1 MTWYETIDE
10 KLARL
15 RADVALAQDELID
28 AEAELADQKADIAL
42 FEHEYNA
49 RIGNALDQLADLETE
64 VKHYLDRIKEHRNKR
79 IFGTTHVPVEEQYRR
94 IWQQPP
100 PKPPPPPPEP
110 TTPATEAQ
118 IKKLYR
124 KLARHFH
131 PDLAQDDAE
140 RKHRTDKMA
149 AINDAY
155 AARSVMELMA
165 LAREMEGAQAGS
177 LPGTGKTDE
186 EMVRVLE
193 KEIQRCH
200 RRLREIDLE
209 MNQLHTHHLVELM
222 VEVKFAKRQG
232 RDLLAE
238 MAEEVARKIAR
249 KEAERDM
256 IRAQFNSLDTG
267 GGINR
272 S

>member
-15 RADVALAQDELID
+15 RAEVAQVQDELID

-49 RIGNALDQLADLETE
+49 RVGHALDQLAALEAE
-64 VKHYLDRIKEHRNKR
+64 VKDYLDRIKEYRNKR
-79 IFGTTHVPVEEQYRR
+79 IFGTAHVPVEEQYRR
-94 IWQQPP
+94 VWQQPP
-100 PKPPPPPPEP
+100 SPPPPPPEP

-131 PDLAQDDAE
+131 PDLAQDDAD
-140 RKHRTDKMA
+140 RKVRTDKMA
-149 AINDAY
+149 AVNDAY
-155 AARSVMELMA
+155 AARSMMELMA
-165 LAREMEGAQAGS
+165 LARDMEGAQAGG
-177 LPGTGKTDE
+177 LPAAGKTDQ
-186 EMVRVLE
+186 EMVQVLE
-193 KEIQRCH
+193 KEIRRCR

-209 MNQLHTHHLVELM
+209 MSQLHNHHLVELM
-222 VEVKFAKRQG
+222 VEVKFAKRQR

-238 MAEEVARKIAR
+238 MAEEVARKMAR

-256 IRAQFNSLDTG
+256 IKAQFDNLS
-267 GGINR
+267 